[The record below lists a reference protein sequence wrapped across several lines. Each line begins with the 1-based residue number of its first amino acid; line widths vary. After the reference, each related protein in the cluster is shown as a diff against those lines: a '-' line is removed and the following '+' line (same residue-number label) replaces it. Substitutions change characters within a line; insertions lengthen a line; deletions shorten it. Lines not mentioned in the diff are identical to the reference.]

1 MISKTFIFM
10 LVMPSTLSFLWIP
23 GLQVGLGRVKL
34 KDFTQLSAPLSLTQS
49 VDVLPKLLFFLI

>member
-1 MISKTFIFM
+1 M

-49 VDVLPKLLFFLI
+49 VDVLPKLLLFLI